1 MKHYMSLV
9 ALGAGMVGG
18 YVIGMYHFKPTKKD

>member
-18 YVIGMYHFKPTKKD
+18 YVIGMYHYKPKKD